1 MEFYKK
7 SPITNKEYNTFNVV
21 RILNVK
27 QAAFYV
33 YKGLEILHIE
43 LSADKNTEEPVLV
56 FYFDRNESRK
66 IFDEWCT
73 RKEKT
78 E

>member
-7 SPITNKEYNTFNVV
+7 SPVTNIEYNTFNVV

-33 YKGLEILHIE
+33 YKGLKILHIE
-43 LSADKNTEEPVLV
+43 LSTDKYTDEPVLV
-56 FYFDRNESRK
+56 FYFDRTESK
-66 IFDEWCT
+66 KVFDEWCT
-73 RKEKT
+73 RREMN
-78 E
+78 